1 MTSPVIAL
9 AADHAGFELKNSM
22 KVVLEEHSFPLVDL
36 GPETADPVDY
46 PDMAGKLAAALKDGR
61 AQQGLLVCGTGI
73 GIAIAANRYPWIRAA
88 VCHDVTA
95 ARLAREHNDANVLAL
110 GARLIGPEVARDCL
124 LTFLRTPLCRRPARA
139 TCGKNVGARGTACA
153 LNPCSAS
160 RHANKVRSD
169 HAPQLGT
176 VAVTGQ
182 AGVHWFTAERAK
194 EGRSGASPDLTAA
207 NWVSPTGVPVR
218 AT

>member
-22 KVVLEEHSFPLVDL
+22 KDVLEEHGFPFLDL

-46 PDMAGKLAAALKDGR
+46 PDMAGKLANALKDGR

-88 VCHDVTA
+88 VCSDVTA

-110 GARLIGPEVARDCL
+110 GTRLIGPEVARDCL
-124 LTFLRTPLCRRPARA
+124 LTFLKTRFAGGRHGRRVAMM
-139 TCGKNVGARGTACA
+139 
-153 LNPCSAS
+153 SAP
-160 RHANKVRSD
+160 V
-169 HAPQLGT
+169 
-176 VAVTGQ
+176 
-182 AGVHWFTAERAK
+182 AERA
-194 EGRSGASPDLTAA
+194 P
-207 NWVSPTGVPVR
+207 
-218 AT
+218 

>member
-1 MTSPVIAL
+1 MPAGLPAALERRKLTVGHRHLGNVGSYKSKGGGGMTSRVFAL

-22 KVVLEEHSFPLVDL
+22 KGVLEEHGFPLVDL

-73 GIAIAANRYPWIRAA
+73 GIAIAANRHPWIRAA

-95 ARLAREHNDANVLAL
+95 ARLAREHNDANVLAF

-124 LTFLRTPLCRRPARA
+124 LTFLKTPFAGGRHTRR
-139 TCGKNVGARGTACA
+139 
-153 LNPCSAS
+153 
-160 RHANKVRSD
+160 
-169 HAPQLGT
+169 
-176 VAVTGQ
+176 VAKMSSPVT
-182 AGVHWFTAERAK
+182 
-194 EGRSGASPDLTAA
+194 
-207 NWVSPTGVPVR
+207 
-218 AT
+218 